1 MTEFLFSFLPFV
13 YLLLLCGWPLLSLA
27 TLFDLRHRPLTGAPQ
42 LLWVLIILLIPI
54 LGAAAY
60 WIVQPKK

>member
-1 MTEFLFSFLPFV
+1 MTEFLFSFLPLL

-27 TLFDLRHRPLTGAPQ
+27 TLFDLRHRLLTDAPQ
-42 LLWVLIILLIPI
+42 LFWVLIILLIPI

-60 WIVQPKK
+60 WIVQPRE